1 MYEDET
7 FLESVFPLTTSMQER
22 VDRILLAVAG
32 RLFEVNRDMT
42 PAEARLPQEPWDAE
56 AIRSSPL
63 GRQLMLL
70 ARYVDRSSFHLTS
83 AHVEQEMQRILRTIF
98 GHLSDEG
105 YSIPEKFHTTELG
118 QLFHDAYAKMYDGE
132 DLLTIQQAYQAVGVA
147 RQSVYDR
154 IADGKLHPIYVYGD
168 RRLLRSEIEEWKA
181 ERHQR
186 KKAKG

>member
-7 FLESVFPLTTSMQER
+7 VLKYVSPLTTLMQER

-32 RLFEVNRDMT
+32 RLFEWNRDMT
-42 PAEARLPQEPWDAE
+42 PAGARFSLEPWDVE

-70 ARYVDRSSFHLTS
+70 ARYVGRSAFRLTS
-83 AHVEQEMQRILRTIF
+83 AQVEQVMQRILRTVF
-98 GHLSDEG
+98 GHPFDDG
-105 YSIPEKFHTTELG
+105 YSIPAKFHTTELG

-168 RRLLRSEIEEWKA
+168 RRLLRSEIEAWKA
-181 ERHQR
+181 ERRLR
-186 KKAKG
+186 KKTKE